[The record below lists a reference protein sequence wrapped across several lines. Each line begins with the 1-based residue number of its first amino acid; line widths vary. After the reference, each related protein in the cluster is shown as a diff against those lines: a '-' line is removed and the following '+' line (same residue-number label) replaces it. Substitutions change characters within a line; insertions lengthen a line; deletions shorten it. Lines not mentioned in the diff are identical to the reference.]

1 MIVFLI
7 NAIKIIFLLG
17 FLIFIHEGGHF
28 LAAKLCGITVNEF
41 AIGFGPTIWKSK
53 KTKTKY
59 ALRLIPL
66 GGFVSM
72 EGEIEKSEKE
82 GSFSQAS
89 ILRRIIIVAAGGI
102 VNIVFALTVY
112 FIFTSVQGDFIGT
125 TVEKL
130 TPNYVAEQVGILPG
144 DEILKI
150 NNKRVRFKTEIIDL
164 LQETKDNEVTVT
176 LKRNNEIIDIKL
188 VPTVETRNYSGIL
201 LSESKK
207 TEIVAIEKNSP
218 AEKYNL
224 QEGDII
230 LKVNNIDTE
239 EDPYKLLEIISGI
252 KDSNATF
259 LVLRD
264 NEKIEV
270 EVVLEKVPN
279 YVLGANFRV
288 EENTFVNRVKYGIF
302 DTKNFIIAIAEEISQ
317 LFTGKISTE
326 QMAGPV
332 GISSMIAE
340 TKGIGEYIYLL
351 ALISLSLGV
360 TNLLPFPPLD
370 GGKIVL
376 LLIEAITRKPISE
389 RIEIG
394 LQLAGF
400 ALLIGLSIFITYNDI
415 LRIFK

>member
-28 LAAKLCGITVNEF
+28 LAAKFCGITVNEF
-41 AIGFGPTIWKSK
+41 AIGFGPTILKSK

-82 GSFSQAS
+82 GSFSKAS

-102 VNIVFALTVY
+102 VNIIFALTVY
-112 FIFTSVQGDFIGT
+112 FIFTSAQGDFVGT

-130 TPNYVAEQVGILPG
+130 TPNYEAEQVGILQG

-150 NNKRVRFKTEIIDL
+150 NNKRVRFQTEIIDL
-164 LQETKDNEVTVT
+164 LQETKGEEVTVT
-176 LKRNNEIIDIKL
+176 LKRNNETIDIKL
-188 VPTVETRNYSGIL
+188 VPTVEMKNYSGIL

-207 TEIVAIEKNSP
+207 TEIISVDENSP
-218 AEKYNL
+218 AKKYNL
-224 QEGDII
+224 QKGDII

-252 KDSNATF
+252 KDSNVVF
-259 LVLRD
+259 LILRD
-264 NEKIEV
+264 NEEIEI
-270 EVVLEKVPN
+270 ELVLEKVPN
-279 YVLGANFRV
+279 YVLGASFMT
-288 EENTFVNRVKYGIF
+288 EENTFFNRVKYGVF
-302 DTKNFIIAIAEEISQ
+302 DTKNFIIAIAKEISQ
-317 LFTGKISTE
+317 LFTGKISTD

-389 RIEIG
+389 KIEIG